1 MDEHLTSEERL
12 LAAVAHAGILV
23 PITGIIAPLLIWLT
37 QRERSPKVKFHAIQ
51 ATAYQALPVL
61 ALIIY
66 MGCFMCAF
74 GFTMLAAM
82 FPASSGDGALIAF
95 ANILPMLIF
104 FAVLFIFMI
113 YGIVGAVRVFQGAD
127 FRYVMIGRWLERYL
141 ARDRA
146 EAGAEKAEEAA

>member
-1 MDEHLTSEERL
+1 MDEHLTQEERL

-23 PITGIIAPLLIWLT
+23 PVTGIIAPLLIWLT

-51 ATAYQALPVL
+51 ATVYQALPVL
-61 ALIIY
+61 ALVIY

-82 FPASSGDGALIAF
+82 FPASSGDGALVAF
-95 ANILPMLIF
+95 VNLFPMLIF

-127 FRYVMIGRWLERYL
+127 FRYVIIGRWLERYL
-141 ARDRA
+141 DRDQA
-146 EAGAEKAEEAA
+146 EDTA